1 MQKQKINLFQ
11 KYLSIIVVLCM
22 LAGTLLGKFFPKIP
36 VFLEKYEFYQVSI
49 PMAILIWI
57 MIFPMMLKI
66 DFKNLKFIRKNSS
79 GLFIT
84 FVSNWLIQPFS
95 MFLISSFFLF
105 VVFKNIIP
113 NSLSKEYLAGA
124 IILGT
129 APCTAMVFVWSKL
142 TKGNATYTII
152 QVAANDLIILFL
164 YAPIVALLLG
174 KSNIKI
180 PYQTLLLSVIL
191 FVFIPLFFGII
202 TRYLVIKKKSKA
214 YFEKNFVNKFDNITT
229 VGLLLTLIFIFSF
242 QSELILSNPLHILL
256 IAFPLSIQTFF
267 IFFISYSA
275 SYLLKLPHEIAA
287 PSSMI
292 SASNFFE
299 LAVAVSISLFG
310 LNSPATLA
318 TTVGVLIE
326 VPLMLLL
333 VKIVN
338 KTKPIFIKRN
348 NSNIKLDENKL

>member
-11 KYLSIIVVLCM
+11 KYLSLFVVLCM
-22 LAGTLLGKFFPKIP
+22 LAGIILGKYLPELPK
-36 VFLEKYEFYQVSI
+36 FLQKYEFYQVSI
-49 PMAILIWI
+49 PMAVLIWI

-66 DFKNLKFIRKNSS
+66 DFKNLKFIRKNPS
-79 GLFIT
+79 GLIVT

-95 MFLISSFFLF
+95 MFLISSFFFF

-142 TKGNATYTII
+142 TKGNPTYTII

-164 YAPIVALLLG
+164 YAPIVAFLLG
-174 KSNIKI
+174 KSDIKI
-180 PYQTLLLSVIL
+180 PYETLLLSVIL
-191 FVFIPLFFGII
+191 FVFIPLFFGVL
-202 TRYLVIKKKSKA
+202 TRYLVIKKKSKVF
-214 YFEKNFVNKFDNITT
+214 FENNFVNKFDNITT

-242 QSELILSNPLHILL
+242 QAELILSNPVHILL
-256 IAFPLSIQTFF
+256 IALPLSIQTFF
-267 IFFISYSA
+267 IFSISYSA

-310 LNSPATLA
+310 LNSPAALA

-338 KTKPIFIKRN
+338 KTRPKFIKRN
-348 NSNIKLDENKL
+348 ISKETLDKNKL